1 MIAWIIYTVIALVL
15 VLYCFFGKTIGH
27 VPDFRK
33 SFSVLALVVY
43 TIIMLVCCSCGS
55 SKSLSKQEL
64 SIESGSQANR
74 KDTASLNENKN
85 KVESEDIT
93 EEVEEVTTVY
103 DTSKPADSLTGKRPV
118 LSETK
123 KSTKR
128 ESNKKRKEIS
138 NTTLNQSS
146 TELLNDSTKIKEA
159 KEEQKQRQETTVP
172 RQIGGMFWALS
183 VLVALVIIGWLLY
196 KWHKKKNNQDKN

>member
-1 MIAWIIYTVIALVL
+1 MIAWVIYAVIALVV

-33 SFSVLALVVY
+33 PFSAALLVVY

-64 SIESGSQANR
+64 SIESGIQANR
-74 KDTASLNENKN
+74 KDTASLNENIN
-85 KVESEDIT
+85 KVESEDVT

-103 DTSKPADSLTGKRPV
+103 DTSKPADPLTGKRPV
-118 LSETK
+118 LSEMK

-128 ESNKKRKEIS
+128 ASNKKKEEIS

-146 TELLNDSTKIKEA
+146 TEQLNDSTKIKEA
-159 KEEQKQRQETTVP
+159 KESQKQKQENTVP
-172 RQIGGMFWALS
+172 RQIGGMFWALA
-183 VLVALVIIGWLLY
+183 VLVTVLIVGWLIFRSC
-196 KWHKKKNNQDKN
+196 KRK

>member
-1 MIAWIIYTVIALVL
+1 MIAWIIYAVIVLVV
-15 VLYCFFGKTIGH
+15 VLYCFKAKTIGH

-33 SFSVLALVVY
+33 PFSVALLVVY

-64 SIESGSQANR
+64 SIESGSQTNR
-74 KDTASLNENKN
+74 KDTASLNENIK

-103 DTSKPADSLTGKRPV
+103 DTNKPADPLTGKRPI

-123 KSTKR
+123 KNTKR

-138 NTTLNQSS
+138 NITLNQSS
-146 TELLNDSTKIKEA
+146 TEQLNDSTKIKEA
-159 KEEQKQRQETTVP
+159 KEEQEQRQETTVP
-172 RQIGGMFWALS
+172 RQIGGIFWALA
-183 VLVALVIIGWLLY
+183 VLIGLVIVGYILVC
-196 KWHKKKNNQDKN
+196 KMKKQSDL

>member
-1 MIAWIIYTVIALVL
+1 MIAWIIYTVIALVV
-15 VLYCFFGKTIGH
+15 VLYCFFGKTNGH

-33 SFSVLALVVY
+33 PFSAALLVVY

-74 KDTASLNENKN
+74 KDTASLNENIN
-85 KVESEDIT
+85 KIESEDVT

-103 DTSKPADSLTGKRPV
+103 DTSKPADPLTGKRPV

-128 ESNKKRKEIS
+128 DSNKKKEEIS
-138 NTTLNQSS
+138 NTKINQSS
-146 TELLNDSTKIKEA
+146 TEQLNDSTKIKEA
-159 KEEQKQRQETTVP
+159 KEEDKQRQETTVP
-172 RQIGGMFWALS
+172 RQIGGMFWSLA
-183 VLVALVIIGWLLY
+183 VLAALVIVGWLVYILSRN
-196 KWHKKKNNQDKN
+196 K